1 MLCTKNQL
9 LQKSV
14 AIELWQ
20 MVQVMGAYKGAVAVI
35 LRGIIDRWTSV
46 RVSVFQVVAFI
57 AHAWLEID
65 GIPSGEE
72 MDLSKFQIIIFVKG
86 GQG

>member
-1 MLCTKNQL
+1 MYQKQTITKIGSYRTLTNGAGNGC
-9 LQKSV
+9 LQR
-14 AIELWQ
+14 
-20 MVQVMGAYKGAVAVI
+20 AVTVI

-46 RVSVFQVVAFI
+46 RVSDFQVVAFI

>member
-1 MLCTKNQL
+1 MYQKPTITKIGSYRTLTNGAGNGC
-9 LQKSV
+9 LQR
-14 AIELWQ
+14 
-20 MVQVMGAYKGAVAVI
+20 AVTVI

-46 RVSVFQVVAFI
+46 RVSAFQVVAFI
-57 AHAWLEID
+57 AHAWLEVD

-72 MDLSKFQIIIFVKG
+72 MDLSKFQIIIFAKG